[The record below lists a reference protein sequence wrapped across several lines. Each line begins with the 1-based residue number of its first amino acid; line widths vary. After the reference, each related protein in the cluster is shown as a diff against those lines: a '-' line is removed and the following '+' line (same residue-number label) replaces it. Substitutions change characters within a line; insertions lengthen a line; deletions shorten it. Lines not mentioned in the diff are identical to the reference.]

1 MEIKPQQIAAAVF
14 MLGYTLFG
22 LMSLQLVANR
32 QHCKSSMYHFHFFR
46 NYTIKGF
53 FLQDEGGI
61 PVEKPQAS
69 FDNRYCAG
77 GLHGFF
83 SCLAVFILGYGK
95 LF

>member
-22 LMSLQLVANR
+22 LMSLQLVTNR
-32 QHCKSSMYHFHFFR
+32 ENCKSSMYHIHYFR
-46 NYTIKGF
+46 NYTKRSVYQW
-53 FLQDEGGI
+53 LNEDGI
-61 PVEKPQAS
+61 PVEIPQAS

-77 GLHGFF
+77 DLHGFF

-95 LF
+95 L